1 MPDPAPRHVVT
12 ETTRLVTVPYV
23 PEIWLQQ
30 AEDPFTVWEQVETT
44 ADQTEL
50 PPPFWAFAWAGGQAL
65 ARYLLDHP
73 ETARGRRVIDMA
85 SGSGLVAIAAAKAGA
100 AAVTAYDIDPLAA
113 EAIRVNSAANGV
125 TVVAIC
131 ADILGRDDIPV
142 PGADLVLVADAF
154 YERDLGAQAMRFL
167 ERARAGGAE
176 VLAGDFGRAYLPRDR
191 LRPLASYEVPAQRML
206 EGTDIKRT
214 TVWTL
219 LEAPG

>member
-1 MPDPAPRHVVT
+1 MSGLEIMRHG
-12 ETTRLVTVPYV
+12 TTLRPVPLV
-23 PEIWLQQ
+23 PEVSLHQ
-30 AEDPFTVWEQVETT
+30 AEEPVGLWQDVEAATGRT
-44 ADQTEL
+44 GTE
-50 PPPFWAFAWAGGQAL
+50 PPFWAFAWAGGQAL

-191 LRPLASYEVPAQRML
+191 LSPLASYDVPAQRML

-219 LEAPG
+219 LEAT

>member
-1 MPDPAPRHVVT
+1 MSGLEIMRHG
-12 ETTRLVTVPYV
+12 TTLRPVPLV
-23 PEIWLQQ
+23 PEVSLHQ
-30 AEDPFTVWEQVETT
+30 AEEPVGLWQDVEAATGRT
-44 ADQTEL
+44 GTE
-50 PPPFWAFAWAGGQAL
+50 PPFWAFAWAGGQAL

-191 LRPLASYEVPAQRML
+191 LRPLASYDVPAQRML

-219 LEAPG
+219 LEAT

>member
-1 MPDPAPRHVVT
+1 
-12 ETTRLVTVPYV
+12 
-23 PEIWLQQ
+23 
-30 AEDPFTVWEQVETT
+30 
-44 ADQTEL
+44 
-50 PPPFWAFAWAGGQAL
+50 
-65 ARYLLDHP
+65 
-73 ETARGRRVIDMA
+73 
-85 SGSGLVAIAAAKAGA
+85 
-100 AAVTAYDIDPLAA
+100 
-113 EAIRVNSAANGV
+113 
-125 TVVAIC
+125 VAIC

-142 PGADLVLVADAF
+142 PGADLVLIADAF

-191 LRPLASYEVPAQRML
+191 LRPLASYDVPAQRML